1 VLKAKVH
8 SAKVQDREAI
18 KILLNL
24 ASKDLPRLCH
34 LWMEADYTG
43 EGKGADWVENALGWT
58 AQIVHHPPKMAPDE
72 VMKRW
77 VKENGPR

>member
-1 VLKAKVH
+1 
-8 SAKVQDREAI
+8 
-18 KILLNL
+18 
-24 ASKDLPRLCH
+24 
-34 LWMEADYTG
+34 MEAGYTG